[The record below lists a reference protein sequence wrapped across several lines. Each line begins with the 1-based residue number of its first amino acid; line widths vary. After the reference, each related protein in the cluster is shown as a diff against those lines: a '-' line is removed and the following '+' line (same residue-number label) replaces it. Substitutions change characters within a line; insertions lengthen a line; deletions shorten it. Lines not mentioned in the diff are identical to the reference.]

1 MIEFFQNIFNW
12 FVENKDEIVLFF
24 TSSNFIAFISAI
36 VLFVKQIKTN
46 KKGNLLSGQLKT
58 SLDGS
63 TKVVSDVVDM
73 KEITDNT
80 NAEVKKLEDDL
91 SSFKSDVFDTMDT
104 LLTKLNAVVEVQ
116 SIVYSTLKDES
127 MRKNINSIL
136 IDAKYAETATR
147 AALTAEIE
155 ELKQKVST
163 KMEDV
168 KEVVDAAATKVKKV
182 VSSPKK
188 SVVPRY

>member
-63 TKVVSDVVDM
+63 TKVVNDVVAM

>member
-63 TKVVSDVVDM
+63 TKVVSDVVAM

>member
-1 MIEFFQNIFNW
+1 MTEFFQNIFQW

-24 TSSNFIAFISAI
+24 TSGNFIAFISAI

-46 KKGNLLSGQLKT
+46 KQGNLLSGQLKT
-58 SLDGS
+58 SLDSS
-63 TKVVSDVVDM
+63 TKVVGDVVAM
-73 KEITDNT
+73 KETGDNT

-91 SSFKSDVFDTMDT
+91 AAFKSEVFDTMDT
-104 LLTKLNAVVEVQ
+104 LLAKLNAVVEVQ

-127 MRKNINSIL
+127 MRKNINGIL
-136 IDAKYAETATR
+136 MDAKYAETATR

-188 SVVPRY
+188 SAVPRY

>member
-63 TKVVSDVVDM
+63 TKVVSDVVAM
-73 KEITDNT
+73 KEISDNT